1 MNLVKKLED
10 EMQRGNT
17 LMLGNGDIVSPEK
30 IGKKL
35 EKDYLKDVQAG
46 RIDMRELPYTEY
58 EKRRLGENV
67 KVEDLLTL
75 LGCVDLEDYINM
87 AVDDTRGEMDESDA
101 RDYEP
106 ADTESA
112 EQEPEEQEEPEEVT
126 SAEESAEEEPAE
138 EEPAEEEAAEEPEPK
153 KRFSIF

>member
-10 EMQRGNT
+10 EIQRGNT
-17 LMLGNGDIVSPEK
+17 LMLRNGDIVSPEK

-35 EKDYLKDVQAG
+35 EKDYLKEVQAG

-87 AVDDTRGEMDESDA
+87 AVDDTSGEMDESDA
-101 RDYEP
+101 RDNEPTDAELAEPEPEEP
-106 ADTESA
+106 AP
-112 EQEPEEQEEPEEVT
+112 QEPEEPEEQ
-126 SAEESAEEEPAE
+126 EPAE
-138 EEPAEEEAAEEPEPK
+138 EEPDAEPK

>member
-1 MNLVKKLED
+1 MNLMKKLED
-10 EMQRGNT
+10 EIQRGNT

-35 EKDYLKDVQAG
+35 EKDYLKEVQAG

-87 AVDDTRGEMDESDA
+87 AVDDTSGEMDESDA
-101 RDYEP
+101 RDN
-106 ADTESA
+106 A
-112 EQEPEEQEEPEEVT
+112 EPEEQEEQEPEEPAPQEPEET
-126 SAEESAEEEPAE
+126 ASAEESTEEEHE
-138 EEPAEEEAAEEPEPK
+138 SEPK

>member
-35 EKDYLKDVQAG
+35 EKDYLKEVQAG

-106 ADTESA
+106 ADTELA
-112 EQEPEEQEEPEEVT
+112 EQEPEEPEETEETEDTEEPEEP
-126 SAEESAEEEPAE
+126 EEQEPAE
-138 EEPAEEEAAEEPEPK
+138 NETDAEPK

>member
-10 EMQRGNT
+10 EIQRGNT

-35 EKDYLKDVQAG
+35 EKDYLKEVQAG

-87 AVDDTRGEMDESDA
+87 AVDDTSGEMDESDA
-101 RDYEP
+101 RDNAE
-106 ADTESA
+106 TEEA
-112 EQEPEEQEEPEEVT
+112 EPEEQESEEPAPQEPEET
-126 SAEESAEEEPAE
+126 EESAEGSAE
-138 EEPAEEEAAEEPEPK
+138 EESAEDTEEPEPK